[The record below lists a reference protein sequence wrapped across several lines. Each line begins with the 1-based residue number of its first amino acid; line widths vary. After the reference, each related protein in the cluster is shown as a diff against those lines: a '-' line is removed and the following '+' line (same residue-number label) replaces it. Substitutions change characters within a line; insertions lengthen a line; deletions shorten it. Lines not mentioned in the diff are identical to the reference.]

1 MKIIFGLGNPEK
13 KYFGTYHNI
22 GFMFLDSLADDLGLI
37 FSEKKSLKSQICEL
51 TLKKEEISEILGINK
66 KQGKEKFVFVKPLTY
81 MNLSGDAVRLVM
93 KKYNASLDDIVVVL
107 DDVDL
112 PVGNFR
118 FREKGSAGTHNG
130 LRDIVAKVGT
140 DFKRLRIGI
149 NSSENKNLLDY
160 VLKNISKENLN
171 LIESAIEESKK
182 ALFEKILWC
191 KFLKI

>member
-37 FSEKKSLKSQICEL
+37 FSEKKSLKSAVCEL
-51 TLKKEEISEILGINK
+51 TLEKAEICEIFGINK
-66 KQGKEKFVFVKPLTY
+66 KQGKEKIVFVKPLTY
-81 MNLSGDAVRLVM
+81 MNLSGDAVKLVM
-93 KKYNASLDDIVVVL
+93 KKYNAKLDDIVVVL

-112 PVGNFR
+112 PVGSFR

-130 LRDIVAKVGT
+130 LRDIVSKVGT
-140 DFKRLRIGI
+140 DFKRIRIGI
-149 NSSENKNLLDY
+149 NSEENENLLDY
-160 VLKNISKENLN
+160 VLKNISKQNLS
-171 LIESAIEESKK
+171 LINDAILQCKK
-182 ALFEKILWC
+182 LLFEKILWM

>member
-13 KYFGTYHNI
+13 KYFNTYHNI
-22 GFMFLDSLADDLGLI
+22 GFMFLESLADDFGLK
-37 FSEKKSLKSQICEL
+37 FTEKSSLKSQVCEL
-51 TLKKEEISEILGINK
+51 TLQKEEICEILEISK

-93 KKYNASLDDIVVVL
+93 KKYNASLEDIVVVL

-112 PVGNFR
+112 PVGSFR

-130 LRDIVAKVGT
+130 LRDIVAKNGT

-149 NSSENKNLLDY
+149 GSAENKNLLEY
-160 VLKNISKENLN
+160 VLKPISKENLT
-171 LIESAIEESKK
+171 LVEDAINESKK
-182 ALFEKILWC
+182 FLFEKIL
-191 KFLKI
+191 